1 MAEILVLGYGNPD
14 RQDDGVAW
22 HVVDGLAHALGMPHG
37 EEFDEE
43 LRHGETADLLFQLQ
57 LTPEIAEV
65 VANYS
70 RVCFVDAHTGAIQN
84 DLNVERIS
92 PAYQTSPFTHH
103 MTPQTCLSITENLYH
118 RVPQEA
124 LLISIRG
131 YAFEFSTELSEKTQ
145 SLAEEAIQKILAWIF
160 AQPS

>member
-1 MAEILVLGYGNPD
+1 LSETLILGYGNPD

-22 HVVDGLAHALGMPHG
+22 HVIDGLAQVLGMPRT

-43 LRHGETADLLFQLQ
+43 MRLGEQADLLFQLQ
-57 LTPEIAEV
+57 LTPEIAEL
-65 VANYS
+65 VANYT

-84 DLNVERIS
+84 DLNVEKIS
-92 PAYQTSPFTHH
+92 AQYQTSPFTHH
-103 MTPQTCLSITENLYH
+103 MTPQTCLSIAENLYH

-145 SLAEEAIQKILAWIF
+145 SLAKEAIQTILGWIG
-160 AQPS
+160 QETV